1 MFRFFYESINLNS
14 EASQLT
20 FGEYGVKYEEKVF
33 KRLYYLT
40 FKDQRGPLFGEKTLN
55 TGQFSNSNAPLSLS
69 ANSFQTETCSGG
81 INISILAACLSD
93 KLSGQTNGL
102 QGGPQTPIQD
112 RSSSEDLP
120 QSHNPLPLCKYSFIV
135 QYCSNIPQPLPFI
148 EQEKDVLILIMMQII
163 IVMM

>member
-1 MFRFFYESINLNS
+1 MRRFPFQRIH
-14 EASQLT
+14 
-20 FGEYGVKYEEKVF
+20 F
-33 KRLYYLT
+33 K
-40 FKDQRGPLFGEKTLN
+40 
-55 TGQFSNSNAPLSLS
+55 LST
-69 ANSFQTETCSGG
+69 FQTETCSGG

-102 QGGPQTPIQD
+102 QGGPHTPIQD

-163 IVMM
+163 IAMM

>member
-1 MFRFFYESINLNS
+1 MRRFPFQRIH
-14 EASQLT
+14 
-20 FGEYGVKYEEKVF
+20 F
-33 KRLYYLT
+33 K
-40 FKDQRGPLFGEKTLN
+40 
-55 TGQFSNSNAPLSLS
+55 LST
-69 ANSFQTETCSGG
+69 FQTETCSGG

-102 QGGPQTPIQD
+102 QGGPHTPIQD

-163 IVMM
+163 IAMIYISFVIHNSIFLLIEKYRRVYRSLLADCC